1 MKSFIAKSRISI
13 ALLIICGWLMLMPGP
28 LMASTG
34 SDYPPVQLNLNGQY
48 LYSDVDPV
56 IVNGRTLVPLRV
68 ISEANQAEVEWDDN
82 SRTVTVI
89 GRNEA
94 GEDLK
99 ITIQIGSAAAGIQKG
114 ALVQDQ
120 VLDVPAQI
128 INNRTM
134 VPVRFI
140 CETLG
145 LSVYWDGEN
154 RIIYLSRSSE
164 DSIPIQVT
172 AKEVKYKN
180 DWIDVNLQIPV
191 ISGLNNTAMQESLNN
206 TLENDALQF
215 KNPLEKDAEE
225 YYQQAAGNEELHFWP
240 YAAYT
245 EFITVYDKNNLLSIT
260 VDYYD
265 YTGGAHGYT
274 ERVAYNY
281 DLVSGEEIK
290 LNDLFMDSYDFKTIL
305 DQEVQR
311 QIKQDLEIY
320 FGDDL
325 SSYQGINE
333 DQPYY
338 IEDDGLI
345 VYFGLYEIAPYAAG
359 IREFKVPFTLLEEG
373 MQYQL

>member
-1 MKSFIAKSRISI
+1 M
-13 ALLIICGWLMLMPGP
+13 ALVIICGWLMLMPGP

-34 SDYPPVQLNLNGQY
+34 SDYPPVQLNMNGQY

-68 ISEANQAEVEWDDN
+68 ISEANQAEVKWDDN

-89 GRNEA
+89 GRNGA
-94 GEDLK
+94 GEDLE
-99 ITIQIGSAAAGIQKG
+99 ITIGIDSVEAKIQKG

-120 VLDVPAQI
+120 ILDVPAQI

-145 LSVYWDGEN
+145 LSVFWDGEN
-154 RIIYLSRSSE
+154 RIIYLSRSE
-164 DSIPIQVT
+164 DSIPIQVV
-172 AKEVKYKN
+172 AKEVKYQN

-191 ISGLNNTAMQESLNN
+191 ISVLTNTAVQEHLNN

-240 YAAYT
+240 YSAYT
-245 EFITVYDKNNLLSIT
+245 VFTTVYNEDNILSIT

-290 LNDLFMDSYDFKTIL
+290 LSDLFMDSYDFKTIL

-311 QIKQDLEIY
+311 QIQQDPEIY

-338 IEDDGLI
+338 IEDDGI
-345 VYFGLYEIAPYAAG
+345 VVYFGLYEIAPYAAG